1 MFDWYLVVIPRA
13 YDIVGHVQ
21 SMVYMIEPI
30 VEACDTILIP
40 SCSSGDE
47 AHYILLKVTPY
58 DMDMNPFFDSFTL
71 NLLNILSVYKVW
83 FTPIKL

>member
-47 AHYILLKVTPY
+47 AHYILLNV
-58 DMDMNPFFDSFTL
+58 
-71 NLLNILSVYKVW
+71 
-83 FTPIKL
+83 TPIKLYRSSYPECKMHLRGSS